1 MNPSGI
7 YPLDH
12 RVLILPDKVEEVTK
26 GGIIIPSSETD
37 KQKFAMTNAVVIA
50 VGALAWSEA
59 KHDAVSFG
67 IDAKFPEPGTRV
79 KVGKYT
85 GDVHKGIDGEEY
97 TIINDTDVVALLE
110 EGA

>member
-12 RVLILPDKVEEVTK
+12 RVLILPDKVEEVTA
-26 GGIIIPSSETD
+26 GGIIIPSMETD
-37 KQKFAMTNAVVIA
+37 KQKFAMTNATIVA

-59 KHDAVSFG
+59 KHDAKTFG
-67 IDAKFPEPGTRV
+67 VDAKFPEVGSRV

-85 GDVHKGIDGEEY
+85 GDVHKGEDGEDY
-97 TIINDTDVVALLE
+97 TILNDTDVIALLE
-110 EGA
+110 NVA

>member
-12 RVLILPDKVEEVTK
+12 RVLIMPDKVEEK
-26 GGIIIPSSETD
+26 IGSIIIPMAETD
-37 KQKFAMTNAVVIA
+37 KQKFAMTNATIVA

-59 KHDAVSFG
+59 KHDAKTFG
-67 IDAKFPEPGTRV
+67 VDAKFPEVGSRV

-85 GDVHKGIDGEEY
+85 GDVHKGADGEDY
-97 TIINDTDVVALLE
+97 TILNDTDVIAMLE
-110 EGA
+110 EVA